1 MFARLRRYFR
11 PQRLAGAVTALAALA
26 LLTVAWR
33 ATVPTE
39 REEISEFVPL
49 VAIEAPVPEPVIVP
63 TVMLPKADL
72 PLPRLLVDL
81 PVFETPAAPLSAP
94 PTVAPITSP
103 DASPAG
109 NDAGTGPADAA
120 PSGGD
125 VAFGAPNGTGRAKG
139 GGSAMTPPV
148 RRSGDAAPFNVN
160 ASRSGLV
167 TSLNFCVNQNGVVRD
182 VQLAASSGFRDTDA
196 IAIDWLEGQRFK
208 PGTLDGVRVRMC
220 ATYDIRWT
228 VSNATALELQA
239 AADAHAAT
247 IRERSRYPRQFVYW
261 PQGLFPGCDAVTV
274 CTTTAR

>member
-1 MFARLRRYFR
+1 MFASLRRYLY

-26 LLTVAWR
+26 LLALALR
-33 ATVPTE
+33 PTVPAD
-39 REEISEFVPL
+39 REQISESVPIL
-49 VAIEAPVPEPVIVP
+49 AIEASVPEPITAP
-63 TVMLPKADL
+63 TVTLPNVDL
-72 PLPRLLVDL
+72 PLPKLRVDL
-81 PVFETPAAPLSAP
+81 PIFETPAAPLSAP
-94 PTVAPITSP
+94 PTMAPITSP

-109 NDAGTGPADAA
+109 NDAATEPANAT
-120 PSGGD
+120 PSGGE
-125 VAFGAPNGTGRAKG
+125 VPFGAPNGSGRAKG
-139 GGSAMTPPV
+139 AGSSMTPPV
-148 RRSGDAAPFNVN
+148 RRSGDDAPFNVN

-167 TSLNFCVNQNGVVRD
+167 TSLNFCVNQYGVVRD

-196 IAIDWLEGQRFK
+196 IAIDWLERQRFK

-228 VSNATALELQA
+228 VSKATSLELQDA
-239 AADAHAAT
+239 ANAHEAT